1 MSLAGEPRRFNV
13 VYILPIHGEL
23 YLGEKRGHHKGFV
36 LCQVLAQRDRLLARR
51 KEAEPLIGVHKRVD
65 NPGTARMQLEQ
76 RMLST
81 QAYLQAARTLE
92 ESFETCFVQGGE
104 MV

>member
-1 MSLAGEPRRFNV
+1 M
-13 VYILPIHGEL
+13 LPAFRNRL
-23 YLGEKRGHHKGFV
+23 LGKFV

-51 KEAEPLIGVHKRVD
+51 KETEPLIGVHKRVD

-104 MV
+104 WFEQLC